1 MNRFILFFAMI
12 FIAIPQFGNCQT
24 EKRKAL
30 VIGNTDY
37 VYYSKLNN
45 SIRDADSIA
54 VALSDLGFEVT
65 VKKNVEYRTLT
76 AAISKFIFDLEKDD
90 IALVY
95 YSGHGIGYNGNN
107 YLLPIEENLECL
119 RNLEELYPIS
129 LNRMVQNIEN
139 KGVKNSFVFI
149 DACRNQPN
157 FSSCDNSK
165 GFGDKSNGLVMPTN
179 NPRGNL
185 IFFAT
190 SIGSTANDNTYDKY
204 NSLFTS
210 ELLKYIRTP
219 DLGIRS
225 IADSVISGVE
235 KRSNYQQ
242 IPQKIEDLRGDYVFI
257 KTSDEEKARRA
268 AVLKKKQED
277 EIREKLLKEIENAKQ
292 EEISKVK
299 KQEEELKIA
308 LALTKKQEDEN
319 RKNAIEKKKQEDF
332 LKIKKQ
338 EELNRIATET
348 LEKNK
353 TEESQSSIN
362 KADTDK
368 TEFKDEILI
377 GDGAYQIKS
386 YKVALDWYKLAKTK
400 EGKCI
405 ECVIPNNALNETIMN
420 LEHNIEVIKY
430 KKWKTTNKMLL
441 GTSVVA
447 LAIYSKYG
455 FDVIKTK
462 NTLNANQKL
471 ADPDGDR
478 FIYLSNTPSSNVA
491 YNNYKTAYNNLS
503 VLNDKS
509 KAYTGVIIGS
519 AVLGSTYIVSK
530 LIGRKKPENLEIR
543 PLSKGLGIL
552 LNF

>member
-1 MNRFILFFAMI
+1 MNRFILFFALLLT
-12 FIAIPQFGNCQT
+12 AIPQFGNCQT

-54 VALSDLGFEVT
+54 VALTDLGFDVT
-65 VKKNVEYRTLT
+65 VKINVEYRTLT

-277 EIREKLLKEIENAKQ
+277 EIREKLLREIENAKQ

-338 EELNRIATET
+338 EELDRIATET

-353 TEESQSSIN
+353 ITEPQTPINQSDTY
-362 KADTDK
+362 KA
-368 TEFKDEILI
+368 EFKDEILI
-377 GDGAYQIKS
+377 GDGAYQTKS

-441 GTSVVA
+441 GSSVIA
-447 LAIYSKYG
+447 FGIFSKFYIDLSKANNDLAAK
-455 FDVIKTK
+455 
-462 NTLNANQKL
+462 QKI
-471 ADPDGDR
+471 ADPSGGS
-478 FIYLSNTPSSNVA
+478 IVYISNSPTNNVA
-491 YNNYKTAYNNLS
+491 FNNYK
-503 VLNDKS
+503 
-509 KAYTGVIIGS
+509 KAYDDYSDLKDKGTTYNRVLIG
-519 AVLGSTYIVSK
+519 ATVLGSTY
-530 LIGRKKPENLEIR
+530 LINKVFGRKKPDNLKLK
-543 PLSKGLGIL
+543 PFNKGLGIL